1 MRRIGREE
9 VRMKKYV
16 GIGVYDAVAE
26 GNIAVYGKEEYVP
39 EKVYRGDLPGEKARL
54 EAGYYLFATA
64 TSAVPPWP
72 SSF

>member
-39 EKVYRGDLPGEKARL
+39 EKVY
-54 EAGYYLFATA
+54 
-64 TSAVPPWP
+64 
-72 SSF
+72 